1 MNEVN
6 ISNEV
11 INNSGGI
18 SNLSV
23 FLLILAIIII
33 GVVMKIIMSNGTD
46 NENVVKEEEIV
57 TYNDLEKELENKFSE
72 LGIEWNR
79 EYGINSVY
87 YSMLKK
93 LINKIL
99 NNLDENIEEIIEE
112 FEKKEC
118 GKVYSLDINDKFN
131 KLQEP
136 INFAIYFQEEK
147 IEAPTLVRKIQ
158 KLAKRYCEK
167 AVERVK
173 DKLEVALTYNNK
185 DSIKDILEEMKRNL

>member
-1 MNEVN
+1 MNEAVN
-6 ISNEV
+6 S
-11 INNSGGI
+11 SGGI
-18 SNLSV
+18 SNLSI
-23 FLLILAIIII
+23 FLLILIIIII
-33 GVVMKIIMSNGTD
+33 GVITKIVIPNRTE
-46 NENVVKEEEIV
+46 NEEIVKEEEIV
-57 TYNDLEKELENKFSE
+57 TYNDLEKELENKFSK

-79 EYGINSVY
+79 EDGINSVY

-99 NNLDENIEEIIEE
+99 DNLDEDIENIIKE
-112 FEKKEC
+112 FERKEC
-118 GKVYSLDINDKFN
+118 REVDINNKFN

-136 INFAIYFQEEK
+136 VNFAIYFQEEK
-147 IEAPTLVRKIQ
+147 IEAPTLVDKIQ

-173 DKLEVALTYNNK
+173 EKLEVALNYNNK

>member
-1 MNEVN
+1 MNEAVN
-6 ISNEV
+6 S
-11 INNSGGI
+11 SGGI
-18 SNLSV
+18 SNLSI
-23 FLLILAIIII
+23 FLLILIIIII
-33 GVVMKIIMSNGTD
+33 GVITKIVIPNRTE
-46 NENVVKEEEIV
+46 NEEIVKEEEEIV
-57 TYNDLEKELENKFSE
+57 TYNDLEKELENKFSK

-79 EYGINSVY
+79 EDGINSVY

-99 NNLDENIEEIIEE
+99 DNLDKDIEDIIGE
-112 FEKKEC
+112 FEREEC
-118 GKVYSLDINDKFN
+118 KKVYSLDINNKFN

-136 INFAIYFQEEK
+136 VNFAIYFQEEK
-147 IEAPTLVRKIQ
+147 IEAPTLVNKIK

-173 DKLEVALTYNNK
+173 EKLEVALNYNNK

>member
-1 MNEVN
+1 MNEAVN
-6 ISNEV
+6 S
-11 INNSGGI
+11 SGGI
-18 SNLSV
+18 SNLSI
-23 FLLILAIIII
+23 FLLILIIIII
-33 GVVMKIIMSNGTD
+33 GVITKIVIPNRTE
-46 NENVVKEEEIV
+46 NEEIVKEEEIV
-57 TYNDLEKELENKFSE
+57 TYNDLEKELENKFSK

-79 EYGINSVY
+79 EDGINSVY

-99 NNLDENIEEIIEE
+99 DNLDKDIEDIIGE
-112 FEKKEC
+112 FEREEC
-118 GKVYSLDINDKFN
+118 KKVYSLDINNKFN

-136 INFAIYFQEEK
+136 VNFAIYFQEEK
-147 IEAPTLVRKIQ
+147 IEAPTLVDKIQ

-173 DKLEVALTYNNK
+173 EKLEVALNYNNK

>member
-33 GVVMKIIMSNGTD
+33 GVVMKIIISNGTD
-46 NENVVKEEEIV
+46 NENVVKEEIV

-112 FEKKEC
+112 FENKEC